1 MTIVENLQPHDVV
14 NCIKLDDIYVSNI
27 LNTIRKSMIM
37 YLECLLVGSV
47 RRGGDEGEGGV
58 AGGSREVESQETGE
72 SPAGASCDGVS
83 GLDSDLPFGWNKF

>member
-1 MTIVENLQPHDVV
+1 M
-14 NCIKLDDIYVSNI
+14 
-27 LNTIRKSMIM
+27 
-37 YLECLLVGSV
+37 GSV

-83 GLDSDLPFGWNKF
+83 GLDSDLPFG